1 MLTLKEYITNESI
14 LDNEEDL
21 LKNDSIQHSYE
32 AVKILLENEI
42 LILPHKDKKVYNDDP
57 NKYIM
62 QLLKDNVVKATKK
75 GSKYVVDLNFEKYD
89 TSNTI
94 YVRKESANLPIII
107 NNFIGKMSG
116 GVYFKDINNI
126 PVNFIP
132 ASVSGVQWFTI
143 TIESKRYSLDLSKR
157 SDALSNL
164 NGCFYLKI
172 ENEGGVTADLI
183 KWNNNPITCNLT
195 INTKFDNKT
204 VCELPAIQ
212 GGLNV
217 GKTGIKYYMNKL
229 NLFTDQNLIKQVF
242 GKKCSVGDKLSDF

>member
-32 AVKILLENEI
+32 AAKILLENGI

-107 NNFIGKMSG
+107 NNFVGKTTG

-126 PVNFIP
+126 PTNFMPI
-132 ASVSGVQWFTI
+132 SVSGVQWFTI

-157 SDALSNL
+157 SDALSKL
-164 NGCFYLKI
+164 NDCIYLKI
-172 ENEGGVTADLI
+172 DNEGGVTADLI
-183 KWNNNPITCNLT
+183 KWNNNPITCNLS

-204 VCELPAIQ
+204 VCELPTIQ
-212 GGLNV
+212 GSLNV

>member
-21 LKNDSIQHSYE
+21 LKNDSMLHSYE
-32 AVKILLENEI
+32 VAKILLENGI
-42 LILPHKDKKVYNDDP
+42 LILPHKDKNVYNDDP
-57 NKYIM
+57 NKYII

-75 GSKYVVDLNFEKYD
+75 GTKYVVDLNFEKYN

-107 NNFIGKMSG
+107 NNFVGKITG
-116 GVYFKDINNI
+116 GIYFNDINNI

-132 ASVSGVQWFTI
+132 VSVSGVQWFTI

-157 SDALSNL
+157 SDALSKL
-164 NGCFYLKI
+164 NECIYLKI

-183 KWNNNPITCNLT
+183 KWNNNPITCNLS

-204 VCELPAIQ
+204 ICELPTIH
-212 GGLNV
+212 GSLNV

>member
-21 LKNDSIQHSYE
+21 LKNDSMQHSYE
-32 AVKILLENEI
+32 AAKILLENEI
-42 LILPHKDKKVYNDDP
+42 LILPHKDKKIYNDDP
-57 NKYIM
+57 NKYII
-62 QLLKDNVVKATKK
+62 QLLKDNVVKATKN

-89 TSNTI
+89 TSNAI
-94 YVRKESANLPIII
+94 YIHKESANLPIII
-107 NNFIGKMSG
+107 NNFVGKMAYG
-116 GVYFKDINNI
+116 IYFKDINNI

-132 ASVSGVQWFTI
+132 VSISEVRWFTI

-157 SDALSNL
+157 PSALSKL
-164 NGCFYLKI
+164 NECIYLKI

-183 KWNNNPITCNLT
+183 KWNNNPITCNLS
-195 INTKFDNKT
+195 ISTKFDNKT
-204 VCELPAIQ
+204 ICELPTIQ
-212 GGLNV
+212 GSLNV

-242 GKKCSVGDKLSDF
+242 GKKCSVGDKLTDF